1 MPEIVIDIKANTSQL
16 SSLIDTFEK
25 LQLVEKGTMDSIRS
39 THTKYLETLADGA
52 NKAKKSVDELNTKFE
67 EVGKGAA
74 ANLANTLD
82 VSAPVA
88 KAAQSVATMKQRY
101 REAQQE
107 AQRLAETIGN
117 DLDPRVLAA
126 TKKAGKLKDEM
137 DDMNRRIKLMTPEG
151 KFQAMGNVIQGAAG
165 AMHVLTGSLQLFGI
179 ENKKAQE
186 VAQQFQGA
194 LNIAAGLAQFAQMK
208 EYVSDLAAT
217 FGLVTTAEKAATG
230 AASGLKTALIT
241 TGVGA
246 LVVALGYLVT
256 ELMSTDD
263 AAKGADEAIK
273 GASSTSKEAAGNI
286 LEYSK
291 TIGEAARRQ
300 RIAAIDE
307 KLARGEISKAKADQL
322 KLDIEN
328 EKIRS
333 EASIKE
339 IDRTK
344 REGDAKKAYY
354 AAMTALAVAN
364 ASGTADEQA
373 KARTTLLVTK
383 KAYNDILK
391 EKVTADQ
398 VANAQI
404 AANNAEH
411 NAKIVQQNQDAAA
424 KASEEAKKALEEDLA
439 ARKAFNEEVTKD
451 LEAGLTGVAKIKSDY
466 GKKQA
471 ELDEKYFGIKAP
483 TEAEYA
489 AWLKATEEITKEK
502 QDAIKKQQ
510 EEVNKARLETIKKA
524 SIEELNLDKKNTK
537 EINELNLQNDLNAA
551 KLQYEKRGDFSDKAQ
566 KDLQKQ
572 LADITNK
579 AQSQQLEN
587 DYQFAVTEAG
597 ILYGVD
603 SPQYKEAVAAADRA
617 KKLGLGKLLSGATDT
632 GNKEAEETAAK
643 RKKNIDAIHD
653 AEIKAVADTAQAY
666 VDAWAEAET
675 KRLEMSMASVDDEKK
690 ANDDA
695 LKHRLITKEEHDAKS
710 AELDEKK
717 AKKERELRVKQAQIE
732 KEKALFGIFLKTAEA
747 LIAAWLEPA
756 TAPLSTSTVLTIAG
770 IETAAVL
777 ARPIPKFKRGTLSV
791 PGTGTE
797 DSVHALLQP
806 GEAVIPTEIN
816 KKYHS
821 AVKAI
826 YRGSISP
833 KDLNDFVNSQG
844 KNSGSGISTSDL
856 YLLTKAINK
865 NSRVNIGN
873 FDELAS
879 HIASMNNPR
888 R

>member
-25 LQLVEKGTMDSIRS
+25 LQLVEKGTMDSIRA
-39 THTKYLETLADGA
+39 TQTKYMETLADGA

-74 ANLANTLD
+74 ANLANSLD

-101 REAQQE
+101 KEAQQE

-126 TKKAGKLKDEM
+126 AKKAGKLKDEI
-137 DDMNRRIKLMTPEG
+137 DDMNRRIKLLTPEG

-165 AMHVLTGSLQLFGI
+165 AMHVLTGSLQLFGV

-194 LNIAAGLAQFAQMK
+194 LNIASGLAQFAQMK
-208 EYVSDLAAT
+208 EYVKDLAAT
-217 FGLVTTAEKAATG
+217 FGLVTAAEEGATV
-230 AASGLKTALIT
+230 AASGLKTALIS

-256 ELMSTDD
+256 ELMATDE
-263 AAKGADEAIK
+263 AATGADEAIK
-273 GASSTSKEAAGNI
+273 GASETSKQASNNI

-307 KLARGEISKAKADQL
+307 KLARGEITQVQADQL
-322 KLDIEN
+322 KLGIEN

-339 IDRTK
+339 LDRTK
-344 REGDAKKAYY
+344 REKAAKLDYY

-373 KARTTLLVTK
+373 KARTTLLTAK
-383 KAYNDILK
+383 TAYENVQK
-391 EKVTADQ
+391 EKVTATAA
-398 VANAQI
+398 ANAQI
-404 AANNAEH
+404 AANNAEL
-411 NAKIVQQNQDAAA
+411 NAKIVQQNEDAAA
-424 KASEEAKKALEEDLA
+424 KAAEAAQQALEEDLA

-489 AWLKATEEITKEK
+489 AWLKATEEITKQK
-502 QDAIKKQQ
+502 QEAIKKQQ
-510 EEVNKARLETIKKA
+510 EDVNKARLETIKKA
-524 SIEELNLDKKNTK
+524 ALEELAADKKNTQ
-537 EINELNLQNDLNAA
+537 EINALNLQNDINAA
-551 KLQYEKRGDFSDKAQ
+551 KLQYQQKGDFSEKAQ
-566 KDLQKQ
+566 KALQEQ
-572 LADITNK
+572 LADINNK
-579 AQSQQLEN
+579 AQAQQLEN
-587 DYQFAVTEAG
+587 DYQYAVTQAG
-597 ILYGVD
+597 ILFGVD
-603 SPQYKEAVAAADRA
+603 SPQYKEAVLAAQRLKD
-617 KKLGLGKLLSGATDT
+617 LGLGKLLAGVTDT
-632 GNKEAEETAAK
+632 GNKEGEEATAK

-666 VDAWAEAET
+666 VDAWSEAET
-675 KRLEMSMASVDDEKK
+675 KRLEMSLAGVDSEKQ

-695 LKHRLITKEEHDAKS
+695 LKHRLITKEEYDAKS

-732 KEKALFGIFLKTAEA
+732 KEKALFGIFLKTAES
-747 LIAAWLEPA
+747 LIAAWLNPA
-756 TAPLSTSTVLTIAG
+756 TAPLTTSAVLTIAG